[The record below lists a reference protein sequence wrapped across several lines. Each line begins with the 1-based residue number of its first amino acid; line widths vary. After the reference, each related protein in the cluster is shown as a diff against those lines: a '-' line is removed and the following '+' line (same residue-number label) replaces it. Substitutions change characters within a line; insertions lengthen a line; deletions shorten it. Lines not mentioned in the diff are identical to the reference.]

1 MSVDAGDVFEFLAG
15 VGKELGGL
23 LPGGYG
29 VAARIVSAAMTTAAA
44 LQSMG
49 LDPEAEIVLMHS
61 ARPEVVRARARIEKL
76 IKRKFHPPPP
86 AGDGSDV
93 YDEESDHGQ
102 S

>member
-1 MSVDAGDVFEFLAG
+1 MSVDAGAVFEFLAG
-15 VGKELGGL
+15 VGKQLGGL
-23 LPGGYG
+23 LPGKAG

-44 LQSMG
+44 LESMG

-61 ARPEVVRARARIEKL
+61 ARPEVARARAHIDK
-76 IKRKFHPPPP
+76 IIAAKFYPPPP

-93 YDEESDHGQ
+93 YDEGSDHGQ